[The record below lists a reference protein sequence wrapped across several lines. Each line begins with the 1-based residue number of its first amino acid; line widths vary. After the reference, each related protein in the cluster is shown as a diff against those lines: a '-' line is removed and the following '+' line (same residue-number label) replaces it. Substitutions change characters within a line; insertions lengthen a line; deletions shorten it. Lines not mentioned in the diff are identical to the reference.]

1 MLSDRSGFY
10 FFIFRHF
17 YIYHS
22 VVEYIKNEFLVGI
35 IWSKIY
41 NAPTGIWTRVA
52 GLKGRYAW
60 PDYTIGANSMP

>member
-1 MLSDRSGFY
+1 MMLSDRSVFY
-10 FFIFRHF
+10 FFIFEHF

-41 NAPTGIWTRVA
+41 NAPVE
-52 GLKGRYAW
+52 
-60 PDYTIGANSMP
+60 N